1 MSMEFWKNIL
11 TKLKPI
17 AEKLSARWIKM
28 DMRQRTYFII
38 AVIVVLILAW
48 AFVTAGLIT
57 TNFNRNMLRSGVDRQ
72 ELQVSSMIL
81 TETKDGE
88 KFWEIFG
95 ETGQYSS
102 DHKVANLNNVVGNF
116 YKDNQVE
123 MSFESTKGLYN
134 EETQQIILYEN
145 VFVVLKDETS
155 LKADKLT
162 YDIKKKRLDVEG
174 NVTINRKNSFK
185 ATAQKAVI
193 DSNYSRFRIIG
204 STHSKIYN

>member
-1 MSMEFWKNIL
+1 MDKIRAL
-11 TKLKPI
+11 L
-17 AEKLSARWIKM
+17 EKFKTQWGKM
-28 DMRQRTYFII
+28 DKRQRTYFII
-38 AVIVVLILAW
+38 LLVVVMILMW
-48 AFVTAGLIT
+48 AFITAGVIT

-81 TETKDGE
+81 TETKDGQ

-116 YKDNQVE
+116 YKDNAVE
-123 MSFESTKGLYN
+123 MSFEASRGLYN
-134 EETQQIILYEN
+134 EETQEIILYEN

-162 YDIKKKRLDVEG
+162 YEIKTKKLLVEG
-174 NVTINRKNSFK
+174 NVLINRKKSFN
-185 ATAQKAVI
+185 ARANRAMI
-193 DSNYSRFRIIG
+193 DSDYSHFTIMG
-204 STHSKIYN
+204 STSSKICN